1 MTDMSHSR
9 LTLLCSLAL
18 GLVATDA
25 DAEIVIRKSGSTW
38 ARVDDD
44 GTIRIKGRTVGRF
57 ESNGTIRK
65 RGSSVGSIDS
75 DGTIRKRGS
84 TWGTASN
91 CCGSFG
97 SKKTVAA
104 VMVFFANGYFEN

>member
-1 MTDMSHSR
+1 MKHLR

-18 GLVATDA
+18 GLVASDA

-44 GTIRIKGRTVGRF
+44 GTIRIKGSTVGRF
-57 ESNGTIRK
+57 ESN
-65 RGSSVGSIDS
+65 
-75 DGTIRKRGS
+75 GTIRKRGS